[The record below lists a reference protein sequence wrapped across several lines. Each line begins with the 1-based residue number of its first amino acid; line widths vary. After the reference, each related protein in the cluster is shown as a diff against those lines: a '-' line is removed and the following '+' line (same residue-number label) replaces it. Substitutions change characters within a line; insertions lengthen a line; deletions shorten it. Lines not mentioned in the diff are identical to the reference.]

1 MVSVLRTS
9 PVCAS
14 EAGAGVAVEFGDA
27 SGFENDPD
35 LEMALRMSLEEHR
48 QATGEAVPGA
58 APAVQDQP
66 MPSAP
71 GAYWNFCLL
80 AEVEVV
86 HCANTML
93 MQCMTTLTR

>member
-1 MVSVLRTS
+1 M
-9 PVCAS
+9 
-14 EAGAGVAVEFGDA
+14 GAEFGDA

-48 QATGEAVPGA
+48 QATGEVPPE

-71 GAYWNFCLL
+71 GVYGYFCLL
-80 AEVEVV
+80 MVIRVTY
-86 HCANTML
+86 CIIITLLQYMTMWT
-93 MQCMTTLTR
+93 Q